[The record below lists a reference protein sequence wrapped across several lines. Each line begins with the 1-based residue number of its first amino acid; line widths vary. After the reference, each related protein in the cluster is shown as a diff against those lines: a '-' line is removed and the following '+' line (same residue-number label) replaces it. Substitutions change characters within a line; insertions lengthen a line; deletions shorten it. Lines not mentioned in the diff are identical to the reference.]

1 MTIVKS
7 LLTMLGGLA
16 LLIYGMKMLSFNL
29 RKLTGGKLEQI
40 LVNATNNPFKG
51 LLVGF
56 LITVMSQ
63 SSATTTVL
71 VVGLVNSEILTLKA
85 AIPIIMGANI
95 GTTVNSQILR
105 LTSIGGN
112 SWVSL
117 ISPASFAPILLLTSL
132 LINQKAKKKRTKDIS
147 SMLMGLGIL
156 FTGMVTMVST
166 ASSFSELPILP
177 KILQNLSNPIL
188 GVLVGALVT
197 ALVQS
202 SSATVGIL
210 QALSTTG
217 KINYATTI
225 PIILGQ
231 NIGTCFT
238 SILASIGGSSN
249 AKRVAMVHLYFN
261 LIGTILFLLGIYSYQ
276 HFIGFAFWN
285 DIVNMGSIANF
296 HMIFNVTSTLILFP
310 FMGLIE
316 KLTIITIRDKE
327 THDELDESLQ
337 VLNKL
342 DDRISNIPRLA
353 ISNSKDVVIK
363 MGELAK
369 SNFNRSIDLLKNY
382 DYESVDRIIK
392 CENSIDKMEEVLTKY
407 LVNLENLDLSD
418 RDNKKVTILLRTET
432 DYEKIGDYSYRLYK
446 KVEEMNDKEI
456 TFSNAASKEINIMFQ
471 ITNDAIDKAM
481 TAFGPKPVDVSI
493 KVEALRDY
501 AESLREQYK
510 LLHIKRLK
518 KGKCSVESGI
528 SFLELLSC
536 CESIINH
543 CLNISITMSTYGQK
557 NKSVVTKHDY
567 RSNLYNKHSNEINNY
582 IKQYEKIYH

>member
-1 MTIVKS
+1 MTIAKS

-16 LLIYGMKMLSFNL
+16 LLIYGMKMLSSNL
-29 RKLTGGKLEQI
+29 KKITGGKLEQI

-56 LITVMSQ
+56 IITVMTQ

-71 VVGLVNSEILTLKA
+71 VVGLVNSEILTLRN

-95 GTTVNSQILR
+95 GTTMNSQILR
-105 LTSIGGN
+105 LTSIGGT
-112 SWVSL
+112 SWLSL
-117 ISPASFAPILLLTSL
+117 LSPASFAPLLLLISL
-132 LINQKAKKKRTKDIS
+132 LINQKAKKKRTKDIA

-156 FTGMVTMVST
+156 FTGMVTMVTT

-177 KILQNLSNPIL
+177 KILENLKNPFL

-249 AKRVAMVHLYFN
+249 AKRVAAVHLYFN
-261 LIGTILFLLGIYSYQ
+261 LIGTIIFLVGIYTYQ
-276 HFIGFAFWN
+276 HFVGFGFWN
-285 DIVNMGSIANF
+285 DIVDMGKIANF
-296 HMIFNVTSTLILFP
+296 HTIFNVTSTVLLFP
-310 FMGLIE
+310 FMSLIE
-316 KLTIITIRDKE
+316 KLTKITIRDKQQK
-327 THDELDESLQ
+327 DELDDSLL

-342 DDRISNIPRLA
+342 DDRVSTVPRIA
-353 ISNSKDVVIK
+353 ITNCTDVVIK

-369 SNFNRSIDLLKNY
+369 SNYNRCMSLLADYNY
-382 DYESVDRIIK
+382 DTIAKIEK
-392 CENSIDKMEEVLTKY
+392 CENNIDKMEEVLTKY
-407 LVNLENLDLSD
+407 LVNLENLDLSEKE
-418 RDNKKVTILLRTET
+418 NKKITTLLIIETE
-432 DYEKIGDYSYRLYK
+432 YEKIGDYDFRLYK
-446 KVEEMNDKEI
+446 KFEEINDKEI
-456 TFSNAASKEINIMFQ
+456 KFSNSAIKELEIMYK
-471 ITNDAIDKAM
+471 ITADAIEKTMLTFDQPSN
-481 TAFGPKPVDVSI
+481 TISVEL
-493 KVEALRDY
+493 EALRDF
-501 AESLREQYK
+501 AETKREK
-510 LLHIKRLK
+510 FKSLHISRLK

-528 SFLELLSC
+528 SFLEILNC

-543 CLNISITMSTYGQK
+543 CLNISISMSSDALNK
-557 NKSVVTKHDY
+557 NIMTKHDY
-567 RSNLYNKHSNEINNY
+567 RNRMYDKHKYEIESLIKLYA
-582 IKQYEKIYH
+582 KQYK

>member
-1 MTIVKS
+1 MTIAKS

-16 LLIYGMKMLSFNL
+16 LLIYGMKMLSSNL
-29 RKLTGGKLEQI
+29 KKITGGKLEQI

-56 LITVMSQ
+56 IITVMTQ

-71 VVGLVNSEILTLKA
+71 VVGLVNSEILTLKS

-95 GTTVNSQILR
+95 GTTMNSQILR
-105 LTSIGGN
+105 LTSIGGS
-112 SWVSL
+112 SWISL
-117 ISPASFAPILLLTSL
+117 LSPASFAPLLLLISL
-132 LINQKAKKKRTKDIS
+132 LINQKAKKKRTKDIA

-156 FTGMVTMVST
+156 FTGMVTMVTT
-166 ASSFSELPILP
+166 ASSFSELPVLP
-177 KILQNLSNPIL
+177 KILGSLKNPFL

-249 AKRVAMVHLYFN
+249 AKRVAAVHLYFN
-261 LIGTILFLLGIYSYQ
+261 LIGTIIFLVGIYTYQ
-276 HFIGFAFWN
+276 HFVGFVFWN
-285 DIVNMGSIANF
+285 DIVDMGKIANF
-296 HMIFNVTSTLILFP
+296 HTIFNVTSTVLLFP
-310 FMGLIE
+310 FMSLIE
-316 KLTIITIRDKE
+316 KLTKITIRDKQQK
-327 THDELDESLQ
+327 DELDDSLL

-342 DDRISNIPRLA
+342 DDRVSTTVPRIA
-353 ISNSKDVVIK
+353 ITNCTDVVIK

-369 SNFNRSIDLLKNY
+369 SNYNRCMSLLVDSNY
-382 DYESVDRIIK
+382 DTIAKIEK
-392 CENSIDKMEEVLTKY
+392 CENNIDKMEEVLTKY
-407 LVNLENLDLSD
+407 LVNLENLDLSEK
-418 RDNKKVTILLRTET
+418 DNKKITTLLKIETE
-432 DYEKIGDYSYRLYK
+432 YEKIGDYDFRLYK
-446 KVEEMNDKEI
+446 KFEEINDKEI
-456 TFSNAASKEINIMFQ
+456 KFSNSAIKELEIMYK
-471 ITNDAIDKAM
+471 ITNDAIEKTMLTFDQPSN
-481 TAFGPKPVDVSI
+481 TISVEL
-493 KVEALRDY
+493 EALRDF
-501 AESLREQYK
+501 AETKREK
-510 LLHIKRLK
+510 FKSLHISRLK

-528 SFLELLSC
+528 SFLEILNC

-543 CLNISITMSTYGQK
+543 CLNISISMSSDALNK
-557 NKSVVTKHDY
+557 NIMTKHDY
-567 RSNLYNKHSNEINNY
+567 RNRMYDKHKYEIESLIKLYA
-582 IKQYEKIYH
+582 KQYK

>member
-7 LLTMLGGLA
+7 VLTMIGGLA
-16 LLIYGMKMLSFNL
+16 LLIYGMKMLSSNL

-40 LVNATNNPFKG
+40 LVNATNNPLKG

-56 LITVMSQ
+56 LITVMTQ

-71 VVGLVNSEILTLKA
+71 VVGLVNSEILSLRN

-95 GTTVNSQILR
+95 GTTINSQILR

-117 ISPASFAPILLLTSL
+117 VSPASFAPILLIISL
-132 LINQKAKKKRTKDIS
+132 LINQKAKKKKTKDIS
-147 SMLMGLGIL
+147 AMIMGLGIL
-156 FTGMVTMVST
+156 FTGMVIMVNT

-188 GVLVGALVT
+188 GVLAGALIT

-249 AKRVAMVHLYFN
+249 AKRVAAVHLYFN
-261 LIGTILFLLGIYSYQ
+261 LIGTVLFLVGIYSYQ
-276 HFIGFAFWN
+276 HFIGFTFWN
-285 DIVNMGSIANF
+285 NVVNMGSIANF
-296 HMIFNVTSTLILFP
+296 HMIFNVTSTVILFP

-316 KLTIITIRDKE
+316 KLTKITIRDKK
-327 THDELDESLQ
+327 THDELDESLL

-342 DDRISNIPRLA
+342 DDRISKLPRIA
-353 ISNSKDVVIK
+353 ITNSKDVVIK

-369 SNFNRSIDLLKNY
+369 SNFNRSIALLSDY
-382 DYESVDRIIK
+382 DYEAGKKIEK

-446 KVEEMNDKEI
+446 KIE
-456 TFSNAASKEINIMFQ
+456 EINENEVKFSSTALKELDIMFR

-481 TAFGPKPVDVSI
+481 SVFENTEKNVSI
-493 KVEALRDY
+493 EIEALRDF
-501 AESLREQYK
+501 AEDKREQYK

-528 SFLELLSC
+528 SFLEILSC

-543 CLNISITMSTYGQK
+543 CLNISIAMSTYSQK
-557 NKSVVTKHDY
+557 NKNIVTKHDY
-567 RSNLYNKHSNEINNY
+567 RSSLYNKYSNEINNY
-582 IKQYEKIYH
+582 IKEYEKIYN

>member
-1 MTIVKS
+1 MTIIKS
-7 LLTMLGGLA
+7 LLTMMGGLA
-16 LLIYGMKMLSFNL
+16 LLIYGMKMLSANL

-40 LVNATNNPFKG
+40 LINATNNPFKG
-51 LLVGF
+51 LAVGF

-71 VVGLVNSEILTLKA
+71 VVGLVNSEILTLKS

-95 GTTVNSQILR
+95 GTTINSQILR

-117 ISPASFAPILLLTSL
+117 ISPASFAPIILIISL
-132 LINQKAKKKRTKDIS
+132 LIHQKAKKKKTKDIA

-156 FTGMVTMVST
+156 FTGMVIMVNT
-166 ASSFSELPILP
+166 ASSFSNLPILP
-177 KILQNLSNPIL
+177 KILENLRNPIL
-188 GVLVGALVT
+188 GVLAGALVT
-197 ALVQS
+197 AIVQS

-261 LIGTILFLLGIYSYQ
+261 LIGTFLFLIGIYSYQ
-276 HFIGFAFWN
+276 HFIGFTFWN
-285 DIVNMGSIANF
+285 NTVNMGSIANF
-296 HMIFNVTSTLILFP
+296 HMIFNVTSTIIIFP
-310 FMGLIE
+310 FMSLIE
-316 KLTIITIRDKE
+316 KLTIITIKEKE

-337 VLNKL
+337 ILNKL
-342 DDRISNIPRLA
+342 DDRISNIPRMA
-353 ISNSKDVVIK
+353 ITNSKEVVIK

-369 SNFNRSIDLLKNY
+369 SNFNRSINLFKEY
-382 DYESVDRIIK
+382 DYEEVNRIEK

-418 RDNKKVTILLRTET
+418 RDNKKITILLRTET
-432 DYEKIGDYSYRLYK
+432 DYEKIGDYSYRLFK
-446 KVEEMNDKEI
+446 KIEEINEKDI
-456 TFSNAASKEINIMFQ
+456 VFSNTANKELNNMFR
-471 ITNDAIDKAM
+471 ITNAAIDKSM
-481 TAFGPKPVDVSI
+481 SVFYKPEVNVSI
-493 KVEALRDY
+493 EVEALRDY
-501 AESLREQYK
+501 AEGLREQYK
-510 LLHIKRLK
+510 ILHIKRLK
-518 KGKCSVESGI
+518 KGKCTVESGI
-528 SFLELLSC
+528 SFLEVLSC

-543 CLNISITMSTYGQK
+543 CLNVTIAMSTYGLK
-557 NKSVVTKHDY
+557 NKNVVTKHDY
-567 RSNLYNKHSNEINNY
+567 RSNLYSKYSDEINNY
-582 IKQYEKIYH
+582 IKQYEKVYK

>member
-369 SNFNRSIDLLKNY
+369 SNFNRSIDLLNNY

-446 KVEEMNDKEI
+446 KVEEINDKEI
-456 TFSNAASKEINIMFQ
+456 KFSNAANKEINIMFQ

-493 KVEALRDY
+493 EVEALRDY

-543 CLNISITMSTYGQK
+543 CLNISIAMSTYGQK